1 MSKKIRTTK
10 AQKFLIIAAISAA
23 LFTSFSSPARAQQPQ
38 PQGSAAVATSAAAKN
53 AAVIAATADVLQE
66 TSRIRELPVLRP
78 VKSGAQ
84 SRAEIERM
92 IIKNLNEDTTPE
104 EMRASG
110 VALKKLGLAPPDF
123 ELRAFIVKLLTEQ
136 VAGYY
141 DPKTQQFYLADW
153 IDVDGQLTVMSHEL
167 THALQ
172 DQNFNLRRFEKWPK
186 GDSDAELAAH
196 ALIEGDATF
205 TMIAFARRDQ
215 SRLRA
220 LMKSSQGDAG
230 SMEQIERAPRALRES
245 LLFPYQNGALWVAE
259 LYNRGGWARVSQAF
273 TDLPQSTEQ
282 ILHPEKYFAHEA
294 PIKVSLPDSAA
305 KLGANWKRID
315 TDVNGEWS
323 FYLILDEYLKSERE
337 SKQAA
342 AGWGG
347 DRYNLY
353 ENQKTGEVMIA
364 QKSVWDTEADAR
376 EFFDAYARRTAL
388 RYTGAKALANPPVPE
403 NLRGDALLAW
413 QTNEGTVIMQRTGG
427 RVLTIEGVPEK
438 ANAGELIKS
447 MVEVSPKP

>member
-1 MSKKIRTTK
+1 MSKKIRPG
-10 AQKFLIIAAISAA
+10 APALPFIIATIFTTLLATIS
-23 LFTSFSSPARAQQPQ
+23 PRVHAQQPQ
-38 PQGSAAVATSAAAKN
+38 RQSGAAISSSAAARN
-53 AAVIAATADVLQE
+53 AAVVAATVDVLQE
-66 TSRIRELPVLRP
+66 TSKIRQLPVLRP

-92 IIKNLNEDTTPE
+92 IVKNLDEDTTPE
-104 EMRASG
+104 ELRASG
-110 VALKKLGLAPPDF
+110 VALKKLGLAPTDF
-123 ELRAFIVKLLTEQ
+123 ELRPFFIKLLTEQ

-172 DQNFNLRRFEKWPK
+172 DQHFNLLRFEKWPR

-220 LMKSSQGDAG
+220 LLKSAETDAG
-230 SMEQIERAPRALRES
+230 SMEQIEHAPRALRES
-245 LLFPYQNGALWVAE
+245 LLFPYQNGASWVAE
-259 LYNRGGWARVSQAF
+259 LYKKGGWASISRAF

-294 PIKVSLPDSAA
+294 PVKVSLPDISA

-323 FYLILDEYLKSERE
+323 LYLILDEYLKSDKESRE
-337 SKQAA
+337 AA

-347 DRYNLY
+347 DRYSVY
-353 ENQKTGEVMIA
+353 ENRKTSEVMIA
-364 QKSVWDTEADAR
+364 QKSVWDTEKDAR
-376 EFFDAYARRTAL
+376 EFFDAYAKRTQL
-388 RYTGAKALANPPVPE
+388 RYKDAKPITDSLVPQ
-403 NLRGDALLAW
+403 NYRGDALRAW
-413 QTNEGTVIMQRTGG
+413 QTNEGTVIMQRDGA
-427 RVLTIEGVPEK
+427 RVLILEGLPEK
-438 ANAGELIKS
+438 ASIAELMKS
-447 MVEVSPKP
+447 LAEATQKF